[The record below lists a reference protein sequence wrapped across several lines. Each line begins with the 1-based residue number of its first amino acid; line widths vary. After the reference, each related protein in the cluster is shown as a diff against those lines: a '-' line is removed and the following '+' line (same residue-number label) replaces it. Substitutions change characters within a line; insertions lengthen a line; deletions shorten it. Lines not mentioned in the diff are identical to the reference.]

1 MWILCELLKSFLSK
15 LHVIY
20 FETPH
25 KDDNSV
31 GGLAFCLLFLS
42 NIATRVS
49 RPFSSCE
56 MVMSMAASLAARKG
70 QKSKLRTTERPPWHN
85 LQWVTD
91 SPWWRFTY
99 RVFYNSP
106 SSYISADAVHS
117 MVILYVLVILAQCDW
132 HNKGVYFGDSWSR
145 KVSKI
150 KLQTII

>member
-1 MWILCELLKSFLSK
+1 MWILCELKKVFLSK

-106 SSYISADAVHS
+106 AFVLYLLMPFIQWWLSTGDFSPMRLAFGIS
-117 MVILYVLVILAQCDW
+117 
-132 HNKGVYFGDSWSR
+132 
-145 KVSKI
+145 KVFISEI
-150 KLQTII
+150 NGAER